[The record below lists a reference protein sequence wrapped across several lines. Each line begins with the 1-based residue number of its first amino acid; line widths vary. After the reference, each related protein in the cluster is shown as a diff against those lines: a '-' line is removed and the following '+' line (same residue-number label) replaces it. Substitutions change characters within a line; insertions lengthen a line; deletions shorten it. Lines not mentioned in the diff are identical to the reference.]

1 MADQLGAFADAA
13 RAREKQLVQRLA
25 TSVELDRS
33 FDGILSGALQFNAQS
48 RARLDALEAEI
59 RQAAA
64 AWSGL
69 DTPAGARQFQA
80 YLAGKTRDIHKV
92 VADAHA
98 DSQQRAAQ
106 VRGLTV
112 RYAVGGAKQKGGPDD
127 GSSTDESLDDLYQDL
142 AELSVKIASHNASPP
157 NPQNYAAVA
166 EYNAEAQEL
175 YDEILVLSAKF
186 LTHGVTMEV
195 PPPPLSTTR

>member
-1 MADQLGAFADAA
+1 MADQSGAFAAAA
-13 RAREKQLVQRLA
+13 RAREEQLVQRLA

-33 FDGILSGALQFNAQS
+33 FEGILRGAHQYNLQS

-59 RQAAA
+59 RQSSAS
-64 AWSGL
+64 WPGL
-69 DTPAGARQFQA
+69 DTPTGARQFQV
-80 YLAGKTRDIHKV
+80 YLAGKTREIHKV
-92 VADAHA
+92 VADAAA

-106 VRGLTV
+106 VQALAGQYR
-112 RYAVGGAKQKGGPDD
+112 AGGAKQQGPDNQ
-127 GSSTDESLDDLYQDL
+127 SPANETLDDLYQDL
-142 AELSVKIASHNASPP
+142 AELSVKISSHNASPP

-186 LTHGVTMEV
+186 LTYGVTMEV
-195 PPPPLSTTR
+195 PPPPAFTTR

>member
-1 MADQLGAFADAA
+1 MPEELGAFAEAA
-13 RAREKQLVQRLA
+13 RAGEGRLVQRLA
-25 TSVELDRS
+25 TSVALDES
-33 FDGILSGALQFNAQS
+33 FEEILRGAHQYNLQS

-64 AWSGL
+64 TWPAL

-80 YLAGKTRDIHKV
+80 YLAGKTREIHKI
-92 VADAHA
+92 VADASA
-98 DSQQRAAQ
+98 DSLQRAAQ
-106 VRGLTV
+106 VQALTG
-112 RYAVGGAKQKGGPDD
+112 RYPAGGVKQKGGPDD
-127 GSSTDESLDDLYQDL
+127 QSSANESLDDLYQDL
-142 AELSVKIASHNASPP
+142 AELSVKISAHNASPP

-166 EYNAEAQEL
+166 EYNLEAQEL

-195 PPPPLSTTR
+195 PPPPVFTTR